1 MTGLIIIFLL
11 LLCIGCFLYIFNI
24 RKQEKEWLI
33 VLQDVQQGRQEKIF
47 TKGTGIMADI
57 SYELNDIIE
66 TNKMRIAHLEKVDE
80 AKKQIL
86 TSLSHDVRT
95 PLASLLGYLEALEN
109 GIPDKTEQK
118 EYISVAYRKA
128 NDLKSYVD
136 MLFEWFKL
144 NSREQQFHFDTE
156 DINELTREIIIEWL
170 PVLEK
175 EKIEISAQIADDE
188 LLLPTDR
195 MAYKRMINNLIQNAI
210 RHGNCTRISVIV
222 EKRMEHVQVS
232 VINDGSPIPPDQL
245 PYIFDRLYKG
255 DHARSQKGSGLGL
268 AITKELA
275 SALQGEITVTS
286 SQVPGTRFQ
295 ITLPFTLKVIKK

>member
-1 MTGLIIIFLL
+1 MTALIITFLL
-11 LLCIGCFLYIFNI
+11 LLCIGLFLYILNI
-24 RKQEKEWLI
+24 RKQEKEWLAI
-33 VLQDVQQGRQEKIF
+33 LHDVQQGRQEKIF
-47 TKGTGIMADI
+47 TKGNGLMADI
-57 SYELNDIIE
+57 SYELNGIIE
-66 TNKMRIAHLEKVDE
+66 SNKMRIAHLEKVDE

-109 GIPDKTEQK
+109 GMLDKTEQK

-144 NSREQQFHFDTE
+144 NSREQQFHFEME

-175 EKIEISAQIADDE
+175 EKIEINAQIGDDE
-188 LLLPTDR
+188 LLLSTDR
-195 MAYKRMINNLIQNAI
+195 MAFKRIINNLMQNAI
-210 RHGNCTRISVIV
+210 HHGNCTSITIIV
-222 EKRMEHVQVS
+222 ENHLETVQAA
-232 VINDGSPIPPDQL
+232 VINDGCPIPPDQL

-255 DHARSQKGSGLGL
+255 DHARSGKGSGLGL

-275 SALQGEITVTS
+275 FALHGEINLTS
-286 SQVPGTRFQ
+286 SLDQGTRFQ
-295 ITLPFTLKVIKK
+295 IILPANPKVIKK